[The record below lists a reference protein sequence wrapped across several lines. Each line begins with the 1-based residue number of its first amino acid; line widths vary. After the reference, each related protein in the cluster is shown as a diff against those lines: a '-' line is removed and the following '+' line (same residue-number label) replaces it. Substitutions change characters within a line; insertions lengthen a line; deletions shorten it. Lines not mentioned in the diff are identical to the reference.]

1 MARILIVDDQA
12 ATVDLVSATLK
23 LLGHEPLSAYNG
35 EQALNLVID
44 QPPDIILLD
53 MMMPGIDGLETLRRL
68 RRKPGFENIPVIVV
82 SAGQEFDL
90 EDRLQEAG
98 GAVLLP
104 KPISMD
110 QLQSTIDH
118 FLEHE

>member
-12 ATVDLVSATLK
+12 ATVDLISASLR
-23 LLGHEPLSAYNG
+23 LLGHEPISAYNG
-35 EQALNLVID
+35 EQALELLAE
-44 QPPDIILLD
+44 QQPDIVLLD

-68 RRKPGFENIPVIVV
+68 RKTDGLDQVPVIVV

-90 EDRLQEAG
+90 EDRVREAG

-110 QLQSTIDH
+110 QLQAMIDEC
-118 FLEHE
+118 LDYE

>member
-12 ATVDLVSATLK
+12 ATVDLISTSLRI
-23 LLGHEPLSAYNG
+23 LGHEPISAYNG
-35 EQALNLVID
+35 EQALALLVKHK
-44 QPPDIILLD
+44 PDIVLLD

-68 RRKPGFENIPVIVV
+68 RRTAGLDQVPVIVV

-90 EDRLQEAG
+90 EDRVRQAG

-110 QLQSTIDH
+110 QLQAKIDKC
-118 FLEHE
+118 LDHE

>member
-23 LLGHEPLSAYNG
+23 LLGHEPFPAYNG
-35 EQALNLVID
+35 EQALNLLID

-53 MMMPGIDGLETLRRL
+53 IMMPGIDGLETLRRL
-68 RRKPGFENIPVIVV
+68 RKKPGFENIPVIVV

-104 KPISMD
+104 KPISME
-110 QLQSTIDH
+110 QLQTTIDH